1 MALLK
6 LVIEPDPLLHK
17 VSLPVDKVD
26 SELQKFMD
34 DMLET
39 MYHEE
44 GGGLAAVQVGVLK
57 RVLIFDP
64 SSYLDKKCDAIYMVN
79 PEITYFSEQKDIT
92 EEGCLSVPL
101 SRFEVSRSEVIR
113 VNFLDYHG
121 KAQEMQVDGI
131 IARGVQHE
139 MDHLNGITLLN
150 HASKLRR
157 DLALNKIKKFNK
169 QIVE

>member
-6 LVIEPDPLLHK
+6 LVIEPDPILHQI
-17 VSLPVDKVD
+17 SLPVEIFDQD
-26 SELQKFMD
+26 LQKFMD

-39 MYHEE
+39 MYAEE

-64 SSYLDKKCDAIYMVN
+64 SSYLKKQMDPLYMVN
-79 PEITYFSEQKDIT
+79 PEITYFSEQQCTVD
-92 EEGCLSVPL
+92 EGCLSVPL
-101 SRFEVSRSEVIR
+101 SRFEISRPQIIKVKY
-113 VNFLDYHG
+113 LDYHG
-121 KAQEMQVDGI
+121 KLQELQTDGI

-150 HASKLRR
+150 HASKIRK
-157 DLALNKIKKFNK
+157 DLALKKIKKFKK
-169 QIVE
+169 QTLE